1 MYKFLFFFCFL
12 CGQMCFSTS
21 PANKIED
28 QKKALEKIEHLVTS
42 SATQNTS
49 SNRPDKP
56 ENPNERNIEQD
67 PSNLPQDDNSQVY
80 PEKASDNT
88 STFKHAFYKT
98 MSILLGGLVLVFAAI
113 WLFRRFGKGR
123 FHTANNLRTIKVIEK
138 RPISPKS
145 ILYLIEIGGHRIL
158 ISESQFEVR
167 RISELE
173 WLENTKEG
181 L

>member
-1 MYKFLFFFCFL
+1 MYRFLLFFCFL

-21 PANKIED
+21 PTNKIED
-28 QKKALEKIEHLVTS
+28 QKKALEKIEHLVTNS
-42 SATQNTS
+42 SGQSRSLNGQNT
-49 SNRPDKP
+49 P
-56 ENPNERNIEQD
+56 ETLNERDLEND
-67 PSNLPQDDNSQVY
+67 PSNLPQDDTSQLY

-98 MSILLGGLVLVFAAI
+98 MSILLGGLVLVFSAI
-113 WLFRRFGKGR
+113 WVFRRFGKGR